1 MLTRFAVLLCGVAVL
16 AVGMALL
23 IDGRQIQGSVGVVF
37 FVTGLLVTLERFKSD
52 VVRETVAELRRDRA
66 SA

>member
-1 MLTRFAVLLCGVAVL
+1 MLTRFTVLLCGVAVL

-23 IDGRQIQGSVGVVF
+23 IDGRQIQGSLGVVF